1 MVTFSQKDK
10 AEPTMQSVEEK
21 SIPSRENVPCK
32 GPGLE
37 MSLGCSRLKN
47 KVHVARRWSIG
58 TKGNKM
64 RLEKE
69 AGPCRPGKEFEFYP
83 SISRAPCGV

>member
-10 AEPTMQSVEEK
+10 TEPTMQSVEEK

-37 MSLGCSRLKN
+37 VSLGCSRLQN
-47 KVHVARRWSIG
+47 KVHVARRW
-58 TKGNKM
+58 
-64 RLEKE
+64 
-69 AGPCRPGKEFEFYP
+69 
-83 SISRAPCGV
+83 